1 MESENPIP
9 PNATKKLNPVS
20 EEQNIVIQHI
30 LNGDN
35 AIVDACAGSGKSTT
49 ILSTALLVPHLRI
62 LQITYNSELRKD
74 VKKQINELEI
84 QNVKVHT
91 FHSLAVRY
99 YLTNAHTD
107 SGIRKIIFDNLPP
120 REPIPHYNII
130 VLDEAQDITFLY
142 YQLMVKFAFDM
153 GKPFQIFVLGDYM
166 QGLYQF
172 KGADTR
178 FLTMCDLIWKTHPLL
193 CNTHFHKCTLKTSYR
208 ITNQMANFVNEVML
222 DSSRLV
228 ACKDGTPVMYIRNSR
243 KNLQI
248 VVISQIKQ
256 LLAAGVCPSDIFV
269 LGASVKGA
277 TSNIRK
283 MENVLVESDIPCH
296 VPMFETEKIDERV
309 MNGKVVFST
318 FHSVKGRQRKYVF
331 VMGFD
336 QSYFSHYASNLPSH
350 TCPNTLYVGCTRATH
365 QLFLLENDQYS
376 TDRPLEFLKMNHH
389 EMKTKPYIQFRGI
402 PRTIFYKRDESAI
415 SSVDLYEYHNVTPT
429 DLIKFVPESVIED
442 ISPLLDKIFVS
453 ETPELTADDEIAI
466 PNIIETSLGQFE
478 DVSDINGIAI
488 PSIYYDHIYTKY
500 SNNVVDDSGNQVSVS
515 ANIGAH
521 ILHQIIHDAIDYTK
535 EHEYTYIK
543 NIIKQLPPECEST
556 SDYLYLSNVF
566 IAAKEK
572 LYFKLKQITREDY
585 NWLSDNIIH
594 KCLKRLDKIIGVECK
609 LQTPLIEYQMI
620 HYDMAEYNDKINAI
634 LSPHFPNQ
642 NKKFRFSARADLIT
656 DKCIWELKCT
666 STISIEHRLQLVIYD
681 WLWKVIHDDREIHN
695 PQKKYIRKSGK
706 SKKARIVNI
715 KTGERLRIDASFEEL
730 THIVVSI
737 LKGKYAETVVKTDE
751 EFVRDCI
758 QYIDTQAVSHSVA
771 NHAFTDHAFAN
782 HAFA

>member
-1 MESENPIP
+1 MESTILEIP
-9 PNATKKLNPVS
+9 PQTKKLNPVS
-20 EEQNIVIQHI
+20 DEQNVIIQHI
-30 LNGDN
+30 LRGDN
-35 AIVDACAGSGKSTT
+35 CVVDACAGSGKSTT
-49 ILSTALLVPHLRI
+49 ILSMALLVPHLKI

-74 VKKQINELEI
+74 VKKQIAELGI

-91 FHSLAVRY
+91 FHSLAVKY

-107 SGIRKIIFDNLPP
+107 SGIRKIIFDDLPP
-120 REPIPHYNII
+120 RETLPHYNII

-142 YQLMVKFAFDM
+142 FQLMVKFTFNM
-153 GKPFQIFVLGDYM
+153 GKPFQLFVLGDYM

-178 FLTMCDLIWKTHPLL
+178 FLTMCESTWHTHPLL
-193 CNTHFHKCTLKTSYR
+193 CNTHFHKCTLQTSYR

-222 DSSRLV
+222 ETSRLI
-228 ACKDGTPVMYIRNSR
+228 ACKDGLPVMYIRNSR

-248 VVISQIKQ
+248 VVISVIKQ
-256 LLAAGVCPSDIFV
+256 LLDGGVCPSDIFV

-283 MENVLVESDIPCH
+283 MENVLVESGIPCH
-296 VPMFETEKIDERV
+296 VPMFETDKIDERV
-309 MNGKVVFST
+309 MQGKVVFST

-336 QSYFSHYASNLPSH
+336 QSYFSLYASNLP
-350 TCPNTLYVGCTRATH
+350 TNICPNTLYVGCTRATH
-365 QLFLLENDQYS
+365 QLFLLESDQYN
-376 TDRPLEFLKMNHH
+376 TDRPLEFLKMTHH
-389 EMKTKPYIQFRGI
+389 AMKTKPYIQFRGI
-402 PRTIFYKRDESAI
+402 PRSIFYKRDEDAQL
-415 SSVDLYEYHNVTPT
+415 SSKDLYTYHNITPT
-429 DLIKFVPESVIED
+429 DLIKFVPETVIED
-442 ISPLLDKIFVS
+442 ISPLLDKIFIN
-453 ETPELTADDEIAI
+453 ETPELTVNDEISI
-466 PNIIETSLGQFE
+466 PNIIETATGQFE

-500 SNNVVDDSGNQVSVS
+500 AATVDASDNPVEVSTHIG
-515 ANIGAH
+515 ANI
-521 ILHQIIHDAIDYTK
+521 LLQIIQDSIAHTK
-535 EHEYTYIK
+535 EHEYTYLK
-543 NIIKQLPPECEST
+543 LIISQIQPNCDSV

-572 LYFKLKQITREDY
+572 LYFKLKQIDSY
-585 NWLSDNIIH
+585 NWLSESIVQQ
-594 KCLKRLDKIIGVECK
+594 CLKRLDKFIGVECK

-620 HYDMAEYNDKINAI
+620 HYDMVEMNDKINEI
-634 LSPHFPNQ
+634 LAPHFQ
-642 NKKFRFSARADLIT
+642 DTNKRFRFSARADLIT

-715 KTGERLRIDASFEEL
+715 KTGERLRIDASFDEL

-737 LKGKYAETVVKTDE
+737 LKGKYSEYATKPDDV
-751 EFVRDCI
+751 FVQDCLD
-758 QYIDTQAVSHSVA
+758 YIDKLS
-771 NHAFTDHAFAN
+771 NE
-782 HAFA
+782 